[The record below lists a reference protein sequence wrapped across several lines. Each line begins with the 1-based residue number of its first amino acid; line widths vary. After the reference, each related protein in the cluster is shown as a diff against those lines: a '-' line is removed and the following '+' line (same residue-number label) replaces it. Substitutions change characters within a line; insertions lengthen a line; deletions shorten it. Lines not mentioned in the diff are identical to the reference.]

1 MEAVHALP
9 LDENAVGATV
19 YFELVVLGC
28 RPGIGRELIDYA
40 FRALGLA
47 CQVVPLLACL
57 LTPAAADTTRQI
69 D

>member
-1 MEAVHALP
+1 MEAMHALP
-9 LDENAVGATV
+9 FDEDAVGTPA

-28 RPGIGRELIDYA
+28 CPGISRELIHYA
-40 FRALGLA
+40 IRALGLA